1 MEKRQAELLKQI
13 IKIYIRTAEPVG
25 SIYLSDKIGNVSSA
39 TIRNEMME
47 LEEGGW
53 IYQPHTSAGRV
64 PTTKAYR
71 FFVENFIKE
80 GQEDKTTEKEL
91 LEKTRRSQ
99 KEDKAKSL
107 AKAVAEMT
115 EEAVVVAFNPNQFYY
130 TGLSFL
136 FSQPEFREQARVT
149 SISQILDHGEEV
161 IPQILEILDKK
172 SKVLI
177 GEENPFGV
185 QCSFITAPIYKKG
198 MFGILGPVR
207 MDYEKGVSLINIAQ
221 KILDR

>member
-13 IKIYIRTAEPVG
+13 IKIYIKTAEPVG

-99 KEDKAKSL
+99 NEDKAKIL

-172 SKVLI
+172 RKVLI

-185 QCSFITAPIYKKG
+185 QCSFITTPIYKKG

-207 MDYEKGVSLINIAQ
+207 MDYEKGISLINIAQ
-221 KILDR
+221 KILNR

>member
-25 SIYLSDKIGNVSSA
+25 SIYLADKIGHVSSA

-71 FFVENFIKE
+71 YFVDNFVKD
-80 GQEDKTTEKEL
+80 GLEDKAVEKEL
-91 LEKTRRSQ
+91 LGKARRAQ
-99 KEDKAKSL
+99 NEDKAKSL

-115 EEAVVVAFNPNQFYY
+115 EEAVIVALNSNQFYY

-149 SISQILDHGEEV
+149 SISQILDHCEEV
-161 IPQILEILDKK
+161 IPRVLEILDKEK
-172 SKVLI
+172 RILI
-177 GEENPFGV
+177 GEENPFGL
-185 QCSFITAPIYKKG
+185 QCSFITTPIYKEG

-207 MDYEKGVSLINIAQ
+207 MDYEKGIGLINIAQ
-221 KILDR
+221 KILNK